1 MELEDKSQ
9 RHCHID
15 QIRKRT
21 LALTTEECDGLADS
35 ISMENTLNTPDLSDS
50 LTGIPDSPLNSDD
63 SEESGHFELLPDLTS
78 PPEGPPLPASSPRY
92 PTRVRKPPDRF
103 F

>member
-15 QIRKRT
+15 QICKRIP
-21 LALTTEECDGLADS
+21 ALTTKECDGLADS
-35 ISMENTLNTPDLSDS
+35 ISMEDTPDLSDS
-50 LTGIPDSPLNSDD
+50 LTCISDSPINSDD
-63 SEESGHFELLPDLTS
+63 SEESGQFELLPNLT
-78 PPEGPPLPASSPRY
+78 PPSEGPPLAVSSPRY
-92 PTRVRKPPDRF
+92 PTHVCRPPDRF